1 VPNPGAVADDGELAD
16 VVRSPRVPRG
26 HLHRDLSNAR
36 EHLHSLTRS
45 LEFMRRTA
53 RTSGSPP
60 TKGTPATATST
71 AAKPPSAPTPG
82 KRQEN
87 EADREPGYFLN
98 NAPRMRHRW
107 FRSRGLFTSSG
118 VVGAGGKAV
127 PAAVYGS
134 SNPAMHRTVNRADSI
149 LITYKSDVHPP
160 AWNPVG
166 GDRR

>member
-1 VPNPGAVADDGELAD
+1 
-16 VVRSPRVPRG
+16 VRLR
-26 HLHRDLSNAR
+26 LHRRQPSRRPRLP
-36 EHLHSLTRS
+36 
-45 LEFMRRTA
+45 LE
-53 RTSGSPP
+53 SV
-60 TKGTPATATST
+60 K
-71 AAKPPSAPTPG
+71 K
-82 KRQEN
+82 N

-127 PAAVYGS
+127 PAAASGGQRRPAAASGS
-134 SNPAMHRTVNRADSI
+134 SNPAMHRTLNRADSI
-149 LITYKSDVHPP
+149 LITYKSEVHPP